1 VPQVTEPTSL
11 PPALGA
17 RLDALL
23 AAADERLAARPAPD
37 RSPQPVHTVYLPADR
52 LGPDT
57 ARAWGDEALAALR
70 EHADGAQTLGVDAEV
85 WRRVRHALTVAPVQ
99 DLRVDFED
107 GDGDRGYP
115 QEDADALR
123 AVALLRDL
131 PAAHGIGARVKSLDA
146 PTRTRALRTLDLLLS
161 AVGGVPPGFVVTL
174 PKVRGPEQVTAAHEL
189 LAAVDE
195 TLPGGPLRFEIQVET
210 PEAVA
215 RIHEIVA
222 VAGPRCAGLHYG
234 TYDYSA
240 ALDVAAAH
248 QSLDH
253 PVADHAKAQ
262 MQLAAA
268 TAGLRV
274 VDGSSNVLPVGDTA
288 AVRSASALH
297 QRLVDR
303 SMRQGIYQGWDLHPA
318 QLVSRYAA
326 AFSFYR
332 NGFPAAA
339 KRLTDYRASRWG
351 GVLDEPATARARAG
365 YLRRGVDC
373 GALDEQEVAAATG
386 LGRSALDAV

>member
-1 VPQVTEPTSL
+1 MPQVTEPTSL
-11 PPALGA
+11 PPGLAA

-23 AAADERLAARPAPD
+23 APADERLAARPAPD
-37 RSPQPVHTVYLPADR
+37 TAPQPVHTVYVPADR
-52 LGPDT
+52 LLPDT

-70 EHADGAQTLGVDAEV
+70 EFAEGPATLGVDDEV
-85 WRRVRHALTVAPVQ
+85 WQRLQRALTVAPVQ

-107 GDGDRGYP
+107 GYGDRGDA
-115 QEDADALR
+115 QEDAAAHR
-123 AVALLRDL
+123 AGALLRDH
-131 PAAHGIGARVKSLDA
+131 PPAHGIGARVKSLDA
-146 PTRTRALRTLDLLLS
+146 VTRPRALRTLDLLLTACGS
-161 AVGGVPPGFVVTL
+161 VPAGFVVTL
-174 PKVRGPEQVTAAHEL
+174 PKVRGPEQVAAAHEL

-195 TLPGGPLRFEIQVET
+195 ALPGGPLRFEVQVET

-253 PVADHAKAQ
+253 PVADHAKAR
-262 MQLAAA
+262 MQVAAA
-268 TAGLRV
+268 TAGLLV

-288 AVRSASALH
+288 AVRAAWSLH

-303 SMRQGIYQGWDLHPA
+303 SMAQGIYQGWDLHPA

-332 NGFPAAA
+332 RGFPAAA
-339 KRLTDYRASRWG
+339 KRLTDYRASLSG
-351 GVLDEPATARARAG
+351 GVLDEPATARALAG
-365 YLRRGVDC
+365 YLRRGIDC
-373 GALDEQEVAAATG
+373 GALDEHEVRDATG
-386 LGRSALDAV
+386 LDRSALGAV